1 MIYIFIAPGFEEM
14 EAVAP
19 LDILRRAELD
29 VRTVGIGGK
38 IITGAH
44 GIPLVCDLLDADARL
59 EDLEMV
65 VLPGGMPGALN
76 LESSAIVQAFLD
88 HAVKNNLWIGAI
100 CAAPSILGHRG
111 DLDGKQAT
119 CFPGFETQ
127 LGGGTH
133 TGEPVVQDGKIITA
147 RGAGVAVEFGL
158 KLVECLKDETG
169 ARILGA
175 SLQI

>member
-1 MIYIFIAPGFEEM
+1 
-14 EAVAP
+14 
-19 LDILRRAELD
+19 
-29 VRTVGIGGK
+29 
-38 IITGAH
+38 
-44 GIPLVCDLLDADARL
+44 
-59 EDLEMV
+59 LEMV